1 MVSSQ
6 IKRNTELLER
16 KEITRNTYKESEG
29 EEREERKR
37 GRAEERRGE
46 EGHRLDSPGCL
57 AKEHYRKENLN
68 QIIGKE

>member
-29 EEREERKR
+29 EERGGKEKGESRRK
-37 GRAEERRGE
+37 ERRG
-46 EGHRLDSPGCL
+46 GP
-57 AKEHYRKENLN
+57 
-68 QIIGKE
+68 